1 MSKNLAYKASAI
13 LFFIVFAINVLQ
25 IKGSF
30 IPVSQDIASIGVNLF
45 GIYVTPFELLSLIL
59 VGGIVGMFYIT
70 GKEEQ

>member
-1 MSKNLAYKASAI
+1 MSKNLAYKASAV
-13 LFFIVFAINVLQ
+13 LFFIVFAINVVQ

-30 IPVSQDIASIGVNLF
+30 IPVSQDISSIAVNLF

>member
-1 MSKNLAYKASAI
+1 LSNKLAYKASAI
-13 LFFIVFAINVLQ
+13 LFFIVFAINILQ

-30 IPVSQDIASIGVNLF
+30 KPISQDIASIGVNLF
-45 GIYVTPFELLSLIL
+45 GIYVTSFELLSLIL